1 VTAVRSENDRFDD
14 RWLRS
19 WVEAPRG
26 RHSEKPDAVRA
37 LIERASPPPR
47 LELFAR
53 KRATGW
59 YSWGHEIAEPLI
71 DQSAD

>member
-1 VTAVRSENDRFDD
+1 
-14 RWLRS
+14 
-19 WVEAPRG
+19 
-26 RHSEKPDAVRA
+26 
-37 LIERASPPPR
+37 LIERTSPPPR
-47 LELFAR
+47 LKLFAR